1 MAVFVLL
8 GQAKSLTSAREYIL
22 VPPYVPPEGYL
33 RLDCTYDHSI
43 PLGGGGLEGRGK
55 FKLKVTHPATG

>member
-43 PLGGGGLEGRGK
+43 PLGGLEGRGK